1 MKISVLTILLV
12 ATTIFVLEARHA
24 RLMMFVDIDG
34 QEKPETDEI
43 PITNRCMQALYEQA
57 GPILMSAS
65 LWNNIH
71 SRVQKFSA
79 EIKTATS
86 AQKMIYYTLYQKI
99 NDYIQEI
106 FAQMPAPEPKPIPIM
121 RAEKNLQNNLKIKIK
136 RDQDFIN
143 MLTDFLAM
151 GKTTTSTLS
160 TMSEGNFYITST
172 FFIPRDWNIYNV
184 NNEWFLLVPHQYVAV
199 MQATYFAENPSQ
211 LTVKEIFLDKNTKQA
226 IDTDDMAIGLKTHTF
241 KKLEQPILT
250 DALSFE
256 QRQRM
261 RSQVYMEDLC
271 SRIFVNYDDIP
282 ARDDIY
288 SLLPH
293 HTIYLIGH
301 GRYSAM
307 SPKFQNMLQESV
319 QLQKDIGFV
328 RDIDTTEEIKE
339 KNTLK
344 LSDEQQKKIK
354 KLLHLEILI
363 CHKIS
368 VANGLIANLSIAS
381 YCQFLDFLNTKIPTT
396 MLYYSTCFGG
406 GQHLQ
411 IPFVSRGVEKAYNYT
426 IISDISEDVAGIGRI
441 PSFDILSSPRNVEI
455 YFLNGIPHARLSL
468 QSHISFNKFFS
479 SLKYNLP
486 LTDILAFITYKDPSN
501 IPAIRLPG
509 TFWFSTARLKNVAY
523 ITNVA
528 ISAAK
533 TKKIIDISGKKTALL
548 YAPLIP
554 VSIIINIE
562 EKPTTFD
569 ISAAQNQ
576 SEKQIPLFMSAAS
589 DQKVHWLLALKAPHC
604 LLTAIINNF
613 FVQGLPASNIFLIDT
628 LTACNNF
635 NEATSNMLG
644 AKPGEKI
651 VLSHVIFFNGIQS
664 PALSI
669 GPWQQGMI
677 FKYQDRIYEVVYAAS
692 KEQLWKAEG
701 KIRNLANP
709 LDSDQKITDIT
720 SYSDDYDSWYQE
732 WKTVAENNATRM
744 IDVEKLEEFVRTHG
758 KKVAEKEEK
767 RQARKKAIKKSGYFK
782 KMKDT

>member
-1 MKISVLTILLV
+1 MKISLLAIVLAV
-12 ATTIFVLEARHA
+12 TTIFVLEARHA

-57 GPILMSAS
+57 GPILMSPS

-71 SRVQKFSA
+71 SRVQKFSE
-79 EIKTATS
+79 EIRTATS
-86 AQKMIYYTLYQKI
+86 AQKMIYYALYQKI

-106 FAQMPAPEPKPIPIM
+106 FALMPVPEPKPIPIT
-121 RAEKNLQNNLKIKIK
+121 RAEKHLQNSLNKRIKL
-136 RDQDFIN
+136 DQYFTDMI
-143 MLTDFLAM
+143 TDFLTVD
-151 GKTTTSTLS
+151 KTKTSRLTT
-160 TMSEGNFYITST
+160 MFEGNFYITST
-172 FFIPRDWNIYNV
+172 FFIPRDWDIYSV
-184 NNEWFLLVPHQYVAV
+184 DNEWFLLVPHQYATV
-199 MQATYFAENPSQ
+199 MKATYFAENPSQ
-211 LTVKEIFLDKNTKQA
+211 LAAKEIFLDKNTKQA
-226 IDTDDMAIGLKTHTF
+226 IDTDAMAIGLKTHTF
-241 KKLEQPILT
+241 KKLEQPIVT

-256 QRQRM
+256 QRQKM

-293 HTIYLIGH
+293 HTIYLTGH
-301 GRYSAM
+301 GGYSAM

-328 RDIDTTEEIKE
+328 RGIDTTEEIKE

-344 LSDEQQKKIK
+344 LSDEQQIKIK
-354 KLLHLEILI
+354 KLLHLEVLI

-368 VANGLIANLSIAS
+368 TANGLIANLSIAS
-381 YCQFLDFLNTKIPTT
+381 YLQFLDFLNTKIPTT
-396 MLYYSTCFGG
+396 LLYYDTCFGG

-411 IPFVSRGVEKAYNYT
+411 IPFVSRGVEKVYNYT
-426 IISDISEDVAGIGRI
+426 IISNISEDVEGIGGI

-455 YFLNGIPHARLSL
+455 YFLNGLSHARLL
-468 QSHISFNKFFS
+468 LESHISFNKFFS
-479 SLKYNLP
+479 SFTYNFR
-486 LTDILAFITYKDPSN
+486 LTDVLAFITYKEPSN

-523 ITNVA
+523 ITNIAV
-528 ISAAK
+528 SAAK
-533 TKKIIDISGKKTALL
+533 TKKIIDVSGKKTALL

-554 VSIIINIE
+554 VNVIINIE
-562 EKPTTFD
+562 KKPTKFD

-576 SEKQIPLFMSAAS
+576 SEKQIPLFMSATS
-589 DQKVHWLLALKAPHC
+589 DQKVHWLQALKAPHC

-635 NEATSNMLG
+635 SKKTSQMLG
-644 AKPGEKI
+644 AKPDEKI
-651 VLSHVIFFNGIQS
+651 VLSHVILFNGIQS

-669 GPWQQGMI
+669 GPWQRGMI
-677 FKYQDRIYEVVYAAS
+677 FKYQDKIYEVVYAAS
-692 KEQLWKAEG
+692 AQQLWKAEG
-701 KIRNLANP
+701 KIHNLANP
-709 LDSDQKITDIT
+709 LDPDQNVTDIT
-720 SYSDDYDSWYQE
+720 LYLKNYDNWYQD

-744 IDVEKLEEFVRTHG
+744 VDVEKLEEFVRTHG
-758 KKVAEKEEK
+758 QKIAEKKEK
-767 RQARKKAIKKSGYFK
+767 RRMRKKAIKESGYFK